1 MISLAFGRT
10 TAFPLPIR
18 CGRRHA
24 VRALAAAVAI
34 VAAFSGLQT
43 SAETVITGTTTLT
56 AANPLSGL
64 YELSDADGPVLIEG
78 ATDIDGVASF
88 SFNYLVDPSVPAT
101 LAADLSGTGGLE
113 LTSAGTLFITGANTY
128 SGGTAILAGTIALG
142 SASALGSGTISFSS
156 SADPL
161 SFGTL
166 KYTSGITTDYSSQI
180 STAGNQ
186 IIAIDTNS
194 ENVTF
199 ATGLAGTDSILAK
212 FGDGTLT
219 LSGANT
225 YSGDT
230 YTVGGTLEVTTGGSI
245 TTTTGNL
252 LMLGGTFSVAGGSV
266 SAQEAR
272 GLGGAVEVHSGSLGV
287 DSLTLGDDSFE
298 SPAASTMTVSGGTVT
313 AGTTVLGSTAGSGG
327 ALIVNG
333 GVFTSTGDLTVG
345 VAGTGLLQVDTA
357 GTIAVGGT
365 LSRGTGGGTGSIDVA
380 NGGTLRIGLGSTTG
394 TLVGDLTLGSGGTL
408 VFNRSNDSTYG
419 GILDGAGSVTKE
431 GAGTLTLT
439 GANTYGGPTTIS
451 AGTLQFGDGTTTGS
465 ITGDVVN
472 NATLA
477 FNRSDAISYGGAI
490 TGSGALVQAGDGTL
504 TLTGVSNYSGQT
516 TVAAGTLE
524 VTTGGSVD
532 STGNLIIGDGTTAA
546 LVVSGGSLTNAAA
559 TVGNDSLGNGSATIS
574 AGTWTNT
581 GNLVVGANAASS
593 ALSINGTGRV
603 IVGGALT
610 QGGNGTINLASG
622 GTLQI
627 GNGGASG
634 TLGTDLVNDGALVFA
649 RTGSSSYSGVISG
662 TGTLTQQ
669 GSGILSLSGA
679 NTYTGGTTIAGG
691 TLNVTTGGS
700 IDHAAADVSIAS
712 GGTLS
717 VSGGSVSNRIGTVG
731 DSGAGTATV
740 TGGSWTN
747 ADELRV
753 GWGDGVVSAD
763 GTLSISGG
771 TVTNTIAYLGAGT
784 GSVGQATVSAGTW
797 TSSDA
802 LQIGFGGASGAL
814 TVSGGTVNDTD
825 GIIGAS
831 LASSGTATLSS
842 GAWTNSGALTVG
854 ANGGTGTLDMSG
866 GALASATGS
875 VGSGAG
881 SIGTATVSGGTWTN
895 AGDLVIGNDGT
906 GTLSIN
912 GTGTVI
918 VGGSLYKGVAGGSG
932 SGGTINLSS
941 GGTLK
946 IGSGAGNLETDLT
959 NNGTL
964 VFENSVD
971 STYSGSIDGSGR
983 VRFAMPSAT
992 VLTLSGS
999 NAWSGGTAID
1009 SGKLLVTSSSALGT
1023 AGTIS
1028 FGGGTLQF
1036 SSGNT
1041 VDYSSRFDGSGSQA
1055 FKLDTNGRSVTLAS
1069 AIAGAGSTLEKLG
1082 AGTLILAG
1090 DNTFSGLST
1099 VSEGTLQIGS
1109 GAETGSL
1116 LGDIQN
1122 DATLAFNRSGSLT
1135 SGGVISGTGTLVN
1148 QGPGTVTLAG
1158 TNTFTG
1164 ETLLQAGTLS
1174 LGSSAALGTGGA
1186 ISFTGGAL
1194 QFTLSNTSDLS
1205 ARFSSADNQAY
1216 KLDTNGQNVTLAS
1229 NLTSSGGSLEKLGT
1243 GILTLSGV
1251 NTFAAGTTLT
1261 AGTLSLGS
1269 AGALGPADPTD
1280 PTAGLISFA
1289 GGTLQSTASNTLDY
1303 SGRFSTAA
1311 GQAYSIDTNSES
1323 VTFASDL
1330 TSSGASLAKLGAGTL
1345 SLTGSNDVSGG
1356 LSLQGGTLELG
1367 SSSAIGS
1374 SGPIEF
1380 LGGTLQFTAA
1390 NTADVSNRFSSATGQ
1405 SFSVDTNGQT
1415 VAFDTAIAGTG
1426 NTFTKLGSGTLT
1438 LSADNT
1444 STGTTT
1450 VSAGTLRIGAG
1461 GSTGSVAG
1469 DIVTDAALVFDRS
1482 GSLTT
1487 AGNISGSG
1495 SLEKL
1500 GGGTLTLTGNNSYSG
1515 GTQINVGT
1523 LAVGS
1528 ANALGSS
1535 GAISFGGGTLQ
1546 YTSGN
1551 NVDYSSRISSAAGQ
1565 AIRID
1570 TSGQSV
1576 TFASALAGAGST
1588 LEKLGAGTLT
1598 LSAASTYG
1606 GGTSISGGTLAV
1618 ASGGVISHG
1627 AADLTVGTSAGS
1639 GELLVSGGSVT
1650 SANALLGTAA
1660 GSTGTATITAGSWGN
1675 TGALKVGEAT
1685 GATGVLAIQGGSVT
1699 SDTAYLGF
1707 AAGSSGTA
1715 TVTAGTWTT
1724 SGDLRVGY
1732 DGTGALGISGSG
1744 VVAVGG
1750 SLFQGGSGSID
1761 LAAGGTLRIGLS
1773 GTSGEL
1779 FPNLTNN
1786 GTLIFD
1792 RSDDSSYFGILS
1804 GTGAVTKL
1812 GGGTLTLTG
1821 QNTATGLTTISA
1833 GTLRIGDGTVDGAIA
1848 GNALNNASLAFNTLG
1863 TETYAG
1869 NISGSGD
1876 LTKSGIGTLTLTGS
1890 SSYSGGTNFDGGT
1903 VVLGSADALGAS
1915 GTLSF
1920 GGGVMR
1926 YSGANTT
1933 DYSDRFSTAG
1943 SQAFAVDTAGR
1954 DVTFATGLS
1963 GAGSSLQKLGAGTL
1977 TLTGANTYD
1986 AGTTVTAGSLRIGDG
2001 GTTGSLVG
2009 DIANAG
2015 AVVFNRVDDSIFAG
2029 AISGTGTLA
2038 KLGDGT
2044 LTLSGAN
2051 TFTGLA
2057 TIQSG
2062 TLSIGDGGTTGS
2074 IDADIANDGVL
2085 AFNRSNLS
2093 GYAGTVSGTG
2103 SLQKL
2108 GAGTL
2113 TLSGSSS
2120 YSGGTTVNDGT
2131 LAIAAGGAINHPS
2144 ADLIVSGV
2152 DSTAAL
2158 TLAGGAVTSDRSY
2171 LGSDGTGSATVTAG
2185 TWTTSDALFAGFGGT
2200 APANGTL
2207 NISSGTVQTGGAFL
2221 GVLATGTGSA
2231 TVSGG
2236 TWANLG
2242 DLIVGYNGGTGSLN
2256 VSGGTA
2262 STASALIGTSA
2273 SSTGSVTVSGGT
2285 WTSSGDVTV
2294 GSVDGT
2300 GTLTISGSGTA
2311 LIGGTLSRGDLGTIN
2326 LASGGTLQIGLG
2338 SASGDLAGDL
2348 LNNGTLIFNR
2358 SDDSSAI
2365 GSISGTGSVTKLGAG
2380 TLSLEG
2386 TNNYS
2391 GGTTIG
2397 AGAISLGST
2406 GALGTTGP
2414 ISFTGGALQFTAT
2427 NITDYSSRFSTAAS
2441 QAYAL
2446 DTNGQDVTLA
2456 TGLSSSGG
2464 TLTKTGLGTL
2474 TLTGANTFTGL
2485 TTVATG
2491 TLQIGNGSTTGSIAG
2506 NIAVDSDLVFNRS
2519 GTTTYGGV
2527 ISGNGNVTKLGTG
2540 TLIVTGNNLAFGTTT
2555 VAAGTLEIGN
2565 GGTTGSIRGD
2575 IRNDGTV
2582 IFNRSDSLTYGGS
2595 IDGSGDVTKLGAGT
2609 LTLSGDNTF
2618 AGVARIN
2625 EGTVAVASAG
2635 ALGSGTSRPTIAFG
2649 GGTLQYTSDNQV
2661 DYSGQISAAA
2671 AQAIRVDTNSQA
2683 VTFATG
2689 LAGAGSTLEK
2699 LGAGTLTLSGSSTYS
2714 GGTTVSGGTLD
2725 VTTGGAIA
2733 HTGAALAVG
2742 TTTGSGAFV
2751 VSGGSISVGDA
2762 TLGRDAS
2769 SAGTLTI
2776 SSGSFN
2782 STGTLFVGG
2791 GAAATGTFDLLGGTV
2806 TTNDTAIGSGS
2817 SSGVATVS
2825 GGTWTNSGNLSLGN
2839 GGSLAITSGI
2849 VVVGGT
2855 LSEST
2860 ASSIDLQA
2868 GGVLRIG
2875 SGGAGGELQA
2885 NLNFDGALVFDR
2897 SGAASYGGTLAGDGT
2912 LTKEGSGTLTLT
2924 SAGSFGS
2931 TGQTTVAAGSLIVDG
2946 ILTSSSVVV
2955 TSGALLIGSGTIAQ
2969 TVTVGSGGLIS
2980 PGVGGVPSI
2989 LTVGSLGFGSEG
3001 MASFTIN
3008 ANGEFSGT
3016 AGVDYDSLRI
3026 TNSSGVTFDGRL
3038 RLDFANPVPVANGEA
3053 FQLFALD
3060 GGNPVGHFS
3069 SVIAAGTGAYAGV
3082 SFYRLGADEWVST
3095 FGTSDQFLRFDE
3107 LTGRLEV
3114 VPEPSAWALAIV
3126 GLTAAGWMA
3135 RRKKLARRR
3144 RAG

>member
-1 MISLAFGRT
+1 M
-10 TAFPLPIR
+10 PIR

-24 VRALAAAVAI
+24 ARALAAAVAI
-34 VAAFSGLQT
+34 VAAFSGLQA
-43 SAETVITGTTTLT
+43 SAQTVITGTTTLT

-64 YELSDADGPVLIEG
+64 YVLSDTDSPVLIEG

-101 LAADLSGTGGLE
+101 LAADLSGTGSLE
-113 LTSAGTLFITGANTY
+113 LTSAGTLLIIGANTY
-128 SGGTAILAGTIALG
+128 SGGTRILAGTIALG
-142 SASALGSGTISFSS
+142 STNALGSGTISFSS
-156 SADPL
+156 SADL
-161 SFGTL
+161 SSFGTL
-166 KYTSGITTDYSSQI
+166 QYTSGFTTDYSSQI

-194 ENVTF
+194 ENVSF
-199 ATGLAGTDSILAK
+199 ATGLAGTDTILVK
-212 FGDGTLT
+212 SGDGTLT

-225 YSGDT
+225 YTGDT

-266 SAQEAR
+266 SAHDAR

-287 DSLTLGDDSFE
+287 DSLTLGDDIFG

-327 ALIVNG
+327 TLIVNG
-333 GVFTSTGDLTVG
+333 GSFTSTGDLTVG
-345 VAGTGLLQVDTA
+345 LAGSGQLQVGTT

-365 LSRGTGGGTGSIDVA
+365 LSRGTGTIDIL

-394 TLVGDLTLGSGGTL
+394 TLDGDLTLGDGGTL
-408 VFNRSNDSTYG
+408 VFNRSNASTYG
-419 GILDGAGSVTKE
+419 GTIDGLGAVTKA

-451 AGTLQFGDGTTTGS
+451 TGTLQIGDGSTTGS
-465 ITGDVVN
+465 ITGNVVN

-490 TGSGALVQAGDGTL
+490 TGSGSLVQAGTDTL
-504 TLTGVSNYSGQT
+504 TLAGTSSYSGST

-524 VTTGGSVD
+524 VAGGGIVTGA
-532 STGNLIIGDGTTAA
+532 GNLMIGDGTTAA

-559 TVGNDSLGNGSATIS
+559 TVGNGTLGNASATIS

-581 GNLVVGANAASS
+581 GNLVVGANAATG
-593 ALSINGTGRV
+593 ALAINGTGRV
-603 IVGGALT
+603 IVGGALSK
-610 QGGNGTINLASG
+610 GSNGTITLSSG

-627 GNGGASG
+627 GTGGAGGS
-634 TLGTDLVNDGALVFA
+634 LGTDLVNDGALVFA
-649 RTGSSSYSGVISG
+649 RTGSSSYGGVISG
-662 TGTLTQQ
+662 AGTLTQQ
-669 GSGILSLSGA
+669 GSGTLSLSGA
-679 NTYTGGTTIAGG
+679 NAYTGGTTIANG
-691 TLNVTTGGS
+691 TLAVTSGGS

-717 VSGGSVSNRIGTVG
+717 VSGGRVSSRIGAVG
-731 DSGAGTATV
+731 DQGTGTATV
-740 TGGSWTN
+740 TSGTWTN
-747 ADELRV
+747 ASELRV
-753 GWGDGVVSAD
+753 GSGDAGHPAN

-771 TVTNTIAYLGAGT
+771 RVTNTIAYLGFGA

-814 TVSGGTVNDTD
+814 TVSGGTVTNTD

-831 LASSGTATLSS
+831 AFSSGTATLTS
-842 GAWTNSGALTVG
+842 GTWTNSGALTVG
-854 ANGGTGTLDMSG
+854 ANGGTGTLSMSG
-866 GALASATGS
+866 GALSSATGS
-875 VGSGAG
+875 VGSGAA
-881 SIGTATVSGGTWTN
+881 SIGTATISGGTWTN
-895 AGDLVIGNDGT
+895 SGDLVIGNEGT
-906 GTLSIN
+906 GTLSIS

-918 VGGSLYKGVAGGSG
+918 VGGSLYKGVAGANG

-946 IGSGAGNLETDLT
+946 IGSSGGNLQTDLT
-959 NNGTL
+959 SNGTL

-971 STYSGSIDGSGR
+971 STYAGSIDGSGR
-983 VRFAMPSAT
+983 VRFAMPSAK
-992 VLTLSGS
+992 VLNLSGS

-1009 SGKLLVTSSSALGT
+1009 GGTLLVSNSSALGT

-1036 SSGNT
+1036 SSDNT
-1041 VDYSSRFDGSGSQA
+1041 VDYSSRFGGSGGQTI
-1055 FKLDTNGRSVTLAS
+1055 KLDTNGLDVTLAS
-1069 AIAGAGSTLEKLG
+1069 GIAGAGSTLEKLG
-1082 AGTLILAG
+1082 AGALILTG
-1090 DNTFSGLST
+1090 NNTFTGLST
-1099 VSEGTLQIGS
+1099 VSAGTLQIGS
-1109 GAETGSL
+1109 GAGTGSL
-1116 LGDIQN
+1116 LGNIQN
-1122 DATLAFNRSGSLT
+1122 DATLAFDRSGTLT
-1135 SGGVISGTGTLVN
+1135 YGGVISGAGSLVN
-1148 QGPGTVTLAG
+1148 QGSGTVSLTGA
-1158 TNTFTG
+1158 NTFTG
-1164 ETLLQAGTLS
+1164 NTLLQAGTLS

-1194 QFTLSNTSDLS
+1194 QYTSANTSDLS
-1205 ARFSSADNQAY
+1205 ARFSTADSQAY

-1229 NLTSSGGSLEKLGT
+1229 NLASSGGSLEKLGT
-1243 GILTLSGV
+1243 GILTLSGS
-1251 NTFAAGTTLT
+1251 NAFANGTTLT

-1269 AGALGPADPTD
+1269 AGALGSAD
-1280 PTAGLISFA
+1280 PTAGTISFA
-1289 GGTLQSTASNTLDY
+1289 GGTLQYTANNAVDY
-1303 SGRFSTAA
+1303 SGRFSTSA
-1311 GQAYSIDTNSES
+1311 GQAYAIDTNGRS
-1323 VTFASDL
+1323 VTFASNL
-1330 TSSGASLAKLGAGTL
+1330 TSSDASLAKLGAGTL
-1345 SLTGSNDVSGG
+1345 ALTGSNDVSGG

-1367 SSSAIGS
+1367 SAGAIGS

-1380 LGGTLQFTAA
+1380 RGGTLQFTSA
-1390 NTADVSNRFSSATGQ
+1390 NTNDVSTRFSPATGQ
-1405 SFSVDTNGQT
+1405 AFRVDTNGQR
-1415 VAFDTAIAGTG
+1415 VAFDTAISGTG

-1444 STGTTT
+1444 SSGVTT

-1469 DIVTDAALVFDRS
+1469 NIVTNAALVFDRS
-1482 GSLTT
+1482 GTLTT
-1487 AGNISGSG
+1487 AGTISGTG

-1500 GGGTLTLTGNNSYSG
+1500 GDGTLTLSGNNSYTG
-1515 GTQINVGT
+1515 GTQINAGT

-1535 GAISFGGGTLQ
+1535 GTISFGGGTLQ
-1546 YTSGN
+1546 YSSGN
-1551 NVDYSSRISSAAGQ
+1551 NADYSSRISSAAGQ
-1565 AIRID
+1565 SIRIN
-1570 TSGQSV
+1570 TSGQAV

-1598 LSAASTYG
+1598 LSAASTYN
-1606 GGTSISGGTLAV
+1606 GGTSIGGGTLAV

-1627 AADLTVGTSAGS
+1627 AADVTVGTSAGS
-1639 GELLVSGGSVT
+1639 GALRVSGGSVT
-1650 SANALLGTAA
+1650 NANAFLGAAA
-1660 GSTGTATITAGSWGN
+1660 GSTGTATITAGNWNN
-1675 TGALKVGEAT
+1675 TGSLKVGEAT
-1685 GATGVLAIQGGSVT
+1685 GATAVLTIQGGSVT
-1699 SDTAYLGF
+1699 STSAYLGF

-1715 TVTAGTWTT
+1715 TVTGGTWTN

-1750 SLFQGGSGSID
+1750 SLFQGSSGSID
-1761 LAAGGTLRIGLS
+1761 LASGGTLRIGLG

-1779 FPNLTNN
+1779 LTDLANN
-1786 GTLIFD
+1786 GTLVFD
-1792 RSDDSSYFGILS
+1792 RSDDSSYFGIIS

-1821 QNTATGLTTISA
+1821 QNTLTGLTTITA
-1833 GTLRIGDGTVDGAIA
+1833 GTLRIGDGIADGAIA
-1848 GNALNNASLAFNTLG
+1848 GNVLNNASLAFNTLG
-1863 TETYAG
+1863 TTTYAG

-1876 LTKSGIGTLTLTGS
+1876 LTKLGVGTLTLTGS
-1890 SSYSGGTNFDGGT
+1890 SSYSGGTTFSDGT
-1903 VVLGSADALGAS
+1903 VVLGGSDALGS
-1915 GTLSF
+1915 TGTLSF
-1920 GGGVMR
+1920 DGGVMR
-1926 YSGANTT
+1926 YSGANAT
-1933 DYSDRFSTAG
+1933 DYSGRFNTAG
-1943 SQAFAVDTAGR
+1943 NQAFAVDTAGQ

-1963 GAGSSLQKLGAGTL
+1963 GAGSSLEKLGAGTL

-1986 AGTTVTAGSLRIGDG
+1986 AGTTVTAGTLRIGNG

-2015 AVVFNRVDDSIFAG
+2015 AVVFNRADDSIFAG

-2044 LTLSGAN
+2044 LTLSGTN

-2062 TLSIGDGGTTGS
+2062 TLSIGNGGTTGA
-2074 IDADIANDGVL
+2074 IDANVVNNGVL
-2085 AFNRSNLS
+2085 AFNRSNAS
-2093 GYAGTVSGTG
+2093 GYAGAVSGTG
-2103 SLQKL
+2103 SLLKL

-2120 YSGGTTVNDGT
+2120 YSGGTTVNGGT
-2131 LAIAAGGAINHPS
+2131 LAIAAGGVINHAA
-2144 ADLIVSGV
+2144 ADLIVSAAG
-2152 DSTAAL
+2152 STAAL
-2158 TLAGGAVTSDRSY
+2158 TVAGGAITNARSY
-2171 LGSDGTGSATVTAG
+2171 LGSNGTGSATVTAG
-2185 TWTTSDALFAGFGGT
+2185 TWTTSGALFAGFGLT

-2207 NISSGTVQTGGAFL
+2207 TVSGGSVQTGDAYL

-2311 LIGGTLSRGDLGTIN
+2311 LVGGTLSRGALGTIN

-2365 GSISGTGSVTKLGAG
+2365 GSISGAGSVTKLGAG

-2386 TNNYS
+2386 TNSYA

-2397 AGAISLGST
+2397 AGAISLGSA
-2406 GALGTTGP
+2406 GALGTTGT
-2414 ISFTGGALQFTAT
+2414 ISFTGGALQFTAANT
-2427 NITDYSSRFSTAAS
+2427 SDYSPRFSTAAR

-2446 DTNGQDVTLA
+2446 DTNGQNVTLA

-2491 TLQIGNGSTTGSIAG
+2491 TLQIGNGGTTGSIAG

-2540 TLIVTGNNLAFGTTT
+2540 TLILTGDKLAFGTTT
-2555 VAAGTLEIGN
+2555 VASGTLSIGN

-2575 IRNDGTV
+2575 INTEGTV
-2582 IFNRSDSLTYGGS
+2582 IFNRSDALTYSGN
-2595 IDGSGDVTKLGAGT
+2595 IDGTGDVTKLGAGT

-2625 EGTVAVASAG
+2625 EGTLAVASAG
-2635 ALGSGTSRPTIAFG
+2635 ALGSGASLPTISFG
-2649 GGTLQYTSDNQV
+2649 GGTLQYTSTNQV
-2661 DYSGQISAAA
+2661 DYSSQISSAAS
-2671 AQAIRVDTNSQA
+2671 QPIRIDTNSQA
-2683 VTFATG
+2683 VGFATG

-2699 LGAGTLTLSGSSTYS
+2699 IGAGTLTLSGSSTYS
-2714 GGTTVSGGTLD
+2714 GGTTVGGGTLD

-2733 HTGAALAVG
+2733 HTSASLVVG
-2742 TTTGSGAFV
+2742 TTTGTGAVV
-2751 VSGGSISVGDA
+2751 VSGGSVTVGDA

-2769 SAGTLTI
+2769 SAGTLTM
-2776 SSGSFN
+2776 SSGLFT
-2782 STGTLFVGG
+2782 STGTLLVGG
-2791 GAAATGTFDLLGGTV
+2791 GAGATGTLDILGGTV
-2806 TTNDTAIGSGS
+2806 TTNNTAIGSGS

-2825 GGTWTNSGNLSLGN
+2825 GGAWTNTGNLLI
-2839 GGSLAITSGI
+2839 GSGTLAITGGI

-2860 ASSIDLQA
+2860 ANSIDLQA

-2875 SGGAGGELQA
+2875 SGGPGGVLQT
-2885 NLNFDGALVFDR
+2885 NLDFDGALVFDR

-2912 LTKEGSGTLTLT
+2912 LTKAGSGTLTLT
-2924 SAGSFGS
+2924 TAGSYGY

-2946 ILTSSSVVV
+2946 ILTRSAVVV
-2955 TSGALLIGSGTIAQ
+2955 ESGALLIGSGTIAQ
-2969 TVTVGSGGLIS
+2969 SVMVASGGLIS

-3001 MASFTIN
+3001 IASFTIN

-3016 AGVDYDSLRI
+3016 AGVNYDSLRI
-3026 TNSSGVTFDGRL
+3026 TNSSGVTFDGKL
-3038 RLDFANPVPVANGEA
+3038 RLDFANPVPVANGQV

-3069 SVIAAGTGAYAGV
+3069 SVIAAGTGVYAGV
-3082 SFYRLGADEWVST
+3082 HFYSLGNDEWVST

-3107 LTGRLEV
+3107 LTGKLEV
-3114 VPEPSAWALAIV
+3114 VPEPSTWALALA

>member
-1 MISLAFGRT
+1 MISLRFSASTAPSCDRRSWRTAARAF
-10 TAFPLPIR
+10 
-18 CGRRHA
+18 
-24 VRALAAAVAI
+24 AAAAAI
-34 VAAFSGLQT
+34 VAAFSGLQA
-43 SAETVITGTTTLT
+43 SAQTVITGTTTLT
-56 AANPLSGL
+56 PDNPLSGL
-64 YELSDADGPVLIEG
+64 YELSDADSPVLIEG
-78 ATDIDGVASF
+78 ETDIDGVASF
-88 SFNYLVDPSVPAT
+88 SFNYLVDPTVPAT
-101 LAADLSGTGGLE
+101 LAADLSGTGGLK
-113 LTSAGTLFITGANTY
+113 LTNAGTLLITGANTY
-128 SGGTAILAGTIALG
+128 SGGTTIEDGTISLG
-142 SASALGSGTISFSS
+142 SETALGSGTISFANISS
-156 SADPL
+156 SVAGIL
-161 SFGTL
+161 Q
-166 KYTSGITTDYSSQI
+166 YTSGINTDYSSQI
-180 STAGNQ
+180 STLGAQ
-186 IIAIDTNS
+186 RVIIDTNS
-194 ENVTF
+194 EAVTF
-199 ATGLAGTDSILAK
+199 ATGLAGAGTVLTKLGA
-212 FGDGTLT
+212 GTLT
-219 LSGANT
+219 LGGANT
-225 YSGDT
+225 YTGDT
-230 YTVGGTLEVTTGGSI
+230 YAFGGTLEVATGGSI
-245 TTTTGNL
+245 TSTTGNL
-252 LMLGGTFSVAGGSV
+252 LVGAGTFSVS
-266 SAQEAR
+266 
-272 GLGGAVEVHSGSLGV
+272 GGAVSVANVTANGGNVAVSSGTLNASAV
-287 DSLTLGDDSFE
+287 LTLGDDTFGA
-298 SPAASTMTVSGGTVT
+298 PNTSTMTVDGGSVT
-313 AGTTVLGSTAGSGG
+313 AGSTVLGSTASSSGTLIVSGG
-327 ALIVNG
+327 S
-333 GVFTSTGDLTVG
+333 FTSTGDLTVG
-345 VAGTGLLQVDTA
+345 VNGSGLLQADTA

-365 LSRGTGGGTGSIDVA
+365 LTTAAGSTIDIRS
-380 NGGTLRIGLGSTTG
+380 GGTLRIGLGGTSG
-394 TLVGDLTLGSGGTL
+394 TLIGDLTLGGGTL
-408 VFNRSNDSTYG
+408 VFNRSNASTYG
-419 GILDGAGSVTKE
+419 GTIDGLGAVTKA
-431 GAGTLTLT
+431 GAGTLTFT

-451 AGTLQFGDGTTTGS
+451 TGTLQIGDGSTTGS
-465 ITGDVVN
+465 ISGDVVN

-490 TGSGALVQAGDGTL
+490 TGSGSLVQAGTDTL
-504 TLTGVSNYSGQT
+504 TLTGASNYSGST

-524 VTTGGSVD
+524 VASGGSVD
-532 STGNLIIGDGTTAA
+532 SIGNLMIGDGTTAA
-546 LVVSGGSLTNAAA
+546 LVVSGGSLTSAAA
-559 TVGNDSLGNGSATIS
+559 TVGNGTLGNASATIS
-574 AGTWTNT
+574 AGTWTST
-581 GNLVVGANAASS
+581 GNLVVGANAATG
-593 ALSINGTGRV
+593 ALAINGTGRV
-603 IVGGALT
+603 VVGGALSK
-610 QGGNGTINLASG
+610 GSNGTITLSSG

-627 GNGGASG
+627 GTGSAGGS
-634 TLGTDLVNDGALVFA
+634 LGTDLVNDGALVFA
-649 RTGSSSYSGVISG
+649 RTGSSSYGGVISG
-662 TGTLTQQ
+662 AGTLTQQ

-679 NTYTGGTTIAGG
+679 NTYTGGTTIANG
-691 TLNVTTGGS
+691 TLAVTSGGS
-700 IDHAAADVSIAS
+700 IDHAGADISIAS

-717 VSGGSVSNRIGTVG
+717 VSGGSVSSRIGAVG
-731 DSGAGTATV
+731 DQGTGTATV
-740 TGGSWTN
+740 TSGTWTN
-747 ADELRV
+747 ASELRV
-753 GWGDGVVSAD
+753 GSGDAGHPAN

-771 TVTNTIAYLGAGT
+771 RVTNTIAYLGFGA

-797 TSSDA
+797 TSSDT
-802 LQIGFGGASGAL
+802 LRIGFGGANGAL
-814 TVSGGTVNDTD
+814 TVSGGTVNNTD

-831 LASSGTATLSS
+831 AFSSGTAALTS
-842 GAWTNSGALTVG
+842 GTWTNSGALTVG
-854 ANGGTGTLDMSG
+854 ANGGTGTLSMSG

-875 VGSGAG
+875 VGSGAA
-881 SIGTATVSGGTWTN
+881 SSGTATISGGTWTN
-895 AGDLVIGNDGT
+895 SGDLVIGNEGT
-906 GTLSIN
+906 GTLSIS
-912 GTGTVI
+912 GSGTVI
-918 VGGSLYKGVAGGSG
+918 VGGSLYKGVAGANG

-946 IGSGAGNLETDLT
+946 IGSSGGNLQTDLT

-964 VFENSVD
+964 IFENSVD
-971 STYSGSIDGSGR
+971 STYAGSIDGSGR
-983 VRFAMPSAT
+983 VRFAMPSAK
-992 VLTLSGS
+992 VLNLSGS

-1009 SGKLLVTSSSALGT
+1009 GGTLLVSNSSALGT

-1036 SSGNT
+1036 SSDNT
-1041 VDYSSRFDGSGSQA
+1041 VDYSSRFGGSGGQTI
-1055 FKLDTNGRSVTLAS
+1055 KLDTNGLDVTLAS
-1069 AIAGAGSTLEKLG
+1069 GIAGAGSTLEKLG
-1082 AGTLILAG
+1082 VGTLILTG
-1090 DNTFSGLST
+1090 NNTFTGLST
-1099 VSEGTLQIGS
+1099 VSAGTLQIGN
-1109 GAETGSL
+1109 GAGTGSVA
-1116 LGDIQN
+1116 GNIQN
-1122 DATLAFNRSGSLT
+1122 DATLAFDRSGTLT
-1135 SGGVISGTGTLVN
+1135 YGGVISGAGSLVN
-1148 QGPGTVTLAG
+1148 QGSGTVSLTGA
-1158 TNTFTG
+1158 NTFTG
-1164 ETLLQAGTLS
+1164 DTLLQAGTLS

-1205 ARFSSADNQAY
+1205 ARFSTADNQAY
-1216 KLDTNGQNVTLAS
+1216 KLDTNGQTVALAS
-1229 NLTSSGGSLEKLGT
+1229 NLASSGGSLQKLGT
-1243 GILTLSGV
+1243 GILTLSGD
-1251 NTFAAGTTLT
+1251 NTFAGGTTLT
-1261 AGTLSLGS
+1261 AGTLALGS
-1269 AGALGPADPTD
+1269 AGALGPTDLTD
-1280 PTAGLISFA
+1280 PAAGPISFA
-1289 GGTLQSTASNTLDY
+1289 GGTLQYTANNAIDY
-1303 SGRFSTAA
+1303 SARFSTAD
-1311 GQAYSIDTNSES
+1311 GQTYSIDTNSQS
-1323 VTFASDL
+1323 VAFASNL

-1345 SLTGSNDVSGG
+1345 ALTGSNDVSAG

-1367 SSSAIGS
+1367 SAGAIGS

-1380 LGGTLQFTAA
+1380 RGGRLQFTSA
-1390 NTADVSNRFSSATGQ
+1390 NTNDVSNRFSAATGQ
-1405 SFSVDTNGQT
+1405 SFSVDTNGQR
-1415 VAFDTAIAGTG
+1415 VAFDTAIAGAG

-1444 STGTTT
+1444 SSGVTT

-1461 GSTGSVAG
+1461 GPTGSVAG
-1469 DIVTDAALVFDRS
+1469 DIVTNAALVFDRS
-1482 GSLTT
+1482 GTLTT
-1487 AGNISGSG
+1487 AGTISGTG
-1495 SLEKL
+1495 TLEKL
-1500 GGGTLTLTGNNSYSG
+1500 GSGTLTLTGNNSYSG
-1515 GTQINVGT
+1515 GTQINAGT
-1523 LAVGS
+1523 LTVGS
-1528 ANALGSS
+1528 TNALGSS
-1535 GAISFGGGTLQ
+1535 GAIAFGGGTLQ
-1546 YTSGN
+1546 YSSGN

-1570 TSGQSV
+1570 TNGRSV
-1576 TFASALAGAGST
+1576 AFASALAGAGST

-1598 LSAASTYG
+1598 LSAASTYN
-1606 GGTSISGGTLAV
+1606 GGTSIGGGTLEV
-1618 ASGGVISHG
+1618 TGGGVISHG
-1627 AADLTVGTSAGS
+1627 SADLTVGTSAGS
-1639 GELLVSGGSVT
+1639 GESLVSGGSVT
-1650 SANALLGTAA
+1650 SLNALLGTAA
-1660 GSTGTATITAGSWGN
+1660 GSTGTATITSGSWDN
-1675 TGALKVGEAT
+1675 TGALKVGEAA
-1685 GATGVLAIQGGSVT
+1685 GATGVLTIQGGSVT

-1724 SGDLRVGY
+1724 SGDLRVGN
-1732 DGTGALGISGSG
+1732 DGTGELRISGSG

-1750 SLFQGGSGSID
+1750 SLFQGSSGSID
-1761 LAAGGTLRIGLS
+1761 LASGGTLRIGLG

-1779 FPNLTNN
+1779 LTDLANN
-1786 GTLIFD
+1786 GTLVFD

-1804 GTGAVTKL
+1804 GSGAVTKL
-1812 GGGTLTLTG
+1812 GGGTLTFTG

-1833 GTLRIGDGTVDGAIA
+1833 GTLQIGDGTVDGAIA

-1863 TETYAG
+1863 TTTYAG

-1876 LTKSGIGTLTLTGS
+1876 LTKLGVGTLTLTGS
-1890 SSYSGGTNFDGGT
+1890 SSYSGGTHFDGGT

-1915 GTLSF
+1915 GMLSF

-1926 YSGANTT
+1926 FSSVNAT
-1933 DYSDRFSTAG
+1933 DYSGRFSTAG
-1943 SQAFAVDTAGR
+1943 NQAFAVDTAGQ

-2062 TLSIGDGGTTGS
+2062 TLSIGNGGTTGS
-2074 IDADIANDGVL
+2074 VAAGIANDGVL
-2085 AFNRSNLS
+2085 AFNRSDAS
-2093 GYAGTVSGTG
+2093 SYAGAVSGTG

-2185 TWTTSDALFAGFGGT
+2185 TWTTSGALFAGFGGT

-2555 VAAGTLEIGN
+2555 VASGTLSIGN

-2575 IRNDGTV
+2575 INTEGTV
-2582 IFNRSDSLTYGGS
+2582 VFNRSDSLTYAAS

-2635 ALGSGTSRPTIAFG
+2635 ALGSGSNLPTIAFG
-2649 GGTLQYTSDNQV
+2649 GGTLQYTSGNQV
-2661 DYSGQISAAA
+2661 DYSGQISSAAG
-2671 AQAIRVDTNSQA
+2671 QAIRIDTNSQA
-2683 VTFATG
+2683 VGFATG

-2699 LGAGTLTLSGSSTYS
+2699 IGAGTLTLSGSSSYT

-2733 HTGAALAVG
+2733 HTSATLAVG
-2742 TTTGSGAFV
+2742 TTTGPGAFV
-2751 VSGGSISVGDA
+2751 VSGGSVTVGDA

-2776 SSGSFN
+2776 SSGLFN
-2782 STGTLFVGG
+2782 STGTLLVGG
-2791 GAAATGTFDLLGGTV
+2791 GVGATGTLDILDGTV
-2806 TTNDTAIGSGS
+2806 TTNSTAIGAGS

-2825 GGTWTNSGNLSLGN
+2825 GGTWTNTGNLSLGN
-2839 GGSLAITSGI
+2839 GGSLEITGGI

-2860 ASSIDLQA
+2860 ANSIDLQA

-2885 NLNFDGALVFDR
+2885 NLDFDGELVFDR
-2897 SGAASYGGTLAGDGT
+2897 SGASSYGGTLAGDGT
-2912 LTKEGSGTLTLT
+2912 LTKAGSGTLTLT

-2946 ILTSSSVVV
+2946 ILTRSAVVV
-2955 TSGALLIGSGTIAQ
+2955 ESGALLIGSGTIAQ
-2969 TVTVGSGGLIS
+2969 TVTVASGGLIS

-3026 TNSSGVTFDGRL
+3026 TNSSGVTFDGKL
-3038 RLDFANPVPVANGEA
+3038 RLDFANLVPVANGQA

-3082 SFYRLGADEWVST
+3082 SFYRLGANEWVST
-3095 FGTSDQFLRFDE
+3095 YGTSDQFLRFNE
-3107 LTGRLEV
+3107 LDGKLEV
-3114 VPEPSAWALAIV
+3114 VPEPSTWALALA
-3126 GLTAAGWMA
+3126 GLTAAGWMG
-3135 RRKKLARRR
+3135 RRKTLARRR

>member
-1 MISLAFGRT
+1 MISVRLYCA
-10 TAFPLPIR
+10 TAPSCDHRSWRP
-18 CGRRHA
+18 A
-24 VRALAAAVAI
+24 ARALALIALFVASFG
-34 VAAFSGLQT
+34 AQA
-43 SAETVITGTTTLT
+43 SAQTVITGTTTLPD
-56 AANPLSGL
+56 PLSGL
-64 YELSDADGPVLIEG
+64 YELSDAAGPVLMEG
-78 ATDIDGVASF
+78 ASQINGVASF
-88 SFNYLVDPSVPAT
+88 SFNYVDPTVPAT
-101 LAADLSGTGGLE
+101 LAANLSGTGGLE
-113 LTSAGTLFITGANTY
+113 LTSAGTLLITGANSY
-128 SGGTAILAGTIALG
+128 SGGTTITDGTISLG
-142 SASALGSGTISFSS
+142 SASALGSATISFANVFSS
-156 SADPL
+156 VL
-161 SFGTL
+161 GILQYNT
-166 KYTSGITTDYSSQI
+166 GITTDYSGQI
-180 STAGNQ
+180 STLGAQ
-186 IIAIDTNS
+186 LVVIDTNS
-194 ENVTF
+194 EMVTF
-199 ATGLAGTDSILAK
+199 ATALAGADTVLIKL
-212 FGDGTLT
+212 GDGTLT
-219 LSGANT
+219 LGGANT
-225 YSGDT
+225 YTGDT
-230 YTVGGTLEVTTGGSI
+230 YAFGGTLEVTTGGSI

-252 LMLGGTFSVAGGSV
+252 LVGADTFSVS
-266 SAQEAR
+266 
-272 GLGGAVEVHSGSLGV
+272 GGAVSIANVTANGGHVAVSFGSLNADGI
-287 DSLTLGDDSFE
+287 LTLGDDTFGV
-298 SPAASTMTVSGGTVT
+298 PNTSTMTVGGGCVTV
-313 AGTTVLGSTAGSGG
+313 GSTVLGSTLGSGG
-327 ALIVNG
+327 TLIVSG
-333 GVFTSTGDLTVG
+333 GSFTSTGDLAVG
-345 VAGTGLLQVDTA
+345 VDGSGWLQVDTA

-365 LSRGTGGGTGSIDVA
+365 LTTAAGSSIHILS
-380 NGGTLRIGLGSTTG
+380 GGTLRIGLGGISG
-394 TLVGDLTLGSGGTL
+394 TLVGDLSLGGGTL
-408 VFNRSNDSTYG
+408 IFDRSDDSTYG
-419 GILDGAGSVTKE
+419 GILDGSGSMTKA

-439 GANTYGGPTTIS
+439 GENTFSGATTIS
-451 AGTLQFGDGTTTGS
+451 TGTLQIGDGTITGS
-465 ITGDVVN
+465 ISGDVVN

-477 FNRSDAISYGGAI
+477 FNRSDALSYGGAI
-490 TGSGALVQAGDGTL
+490 TGSGALVQAGAGTL
-504 TLTGVSNYSGQT
+504 TLTGVSSYSGST

-524 VTTGGSVD
+524 VTSGGSV
-532 STGNLIIGDGTTAA
+532 TGGGSLMIGDGTTAA
-546 LVVSGGSLTNAAA
+546 LVVSGGSLTSAAA
-559 TVGNDSLGNGSATIS
+559 TIGNGGSGVGSATIS
-574 AGTWTNT
+574 AGTWTSN
-581 GNLVVGANAASS
+581 GDLVVGANVASGTL
-593 ALSINGTGRV
+593 AINGTGRV
-603 IVGGALT
+603 IVAGALT
-610 QGGNGTINLASG
+610 KGTYGTITLSSG

-627 GNGGASG
+627 GTGGAGGS
-634 TLGTDLVNDGALVFA
+634 LGTDLVNDGALVFA
-649 RTGSSSYSGVISG
+649 RSGISTYSRIVSG

-679 NTYTGGTTIAGG
+679 NTYSGGTTVTNG
-691 TLNVTTGGS
+691 TLAVTSGGS
-700 IDHAAADVSIAS
+700 IDHAAADISIAS
-712 GGTLS
+712 GGALA

-731 DSGAGTATV
+731 DQGAGTAAV
-740 TGGSWTN
+740 TDGSWTN

-753 GWGDGVVSAD
+753 GWGDGIVSAN
-763 GTLSISGG
+763 GTLDISGG
-771 TVTNTIAYLGAGT
+771 TVTNTNAYLGGSA

-854 ANGGTGTLDMSG
+854 ANGGTGTLNMSG
-866 GALASATGS
+866 GALASAIGS
-875 VGSGAG
+875 VGSAAG
-881 SIGTATVSGGTWTN
+881 SIGTATISGGTWTN

-906 GTLSIN
+906 GTLAIN

-918 VGGSLYKGVAGGSG
+918 VGGSLYNGVAGGSG

-946 IGSGAGNLETDLT
+946 IGSSGGNLQTDLT
-959 NNGTL
+959 DNGTL

-971 STYSGSIDGSGR
+971 STYSRSIDGTGR

-1009 SGKLLVTSSSALGT
+1009 GGTLLVSNSSALGT

-1036 SSGNT
+1036 SAGNT
-1041 VDYSSRFDGSGSQA
+1041 VDYSPRFDGSGSQA
-1055 FKLDTNGRSVTLAS
+1055 FSIDTNSRDVTLAS

-1082 AGTLILAG
+1082 PGTLTLTG
-1090 DNTFSGLST
+1090 NNTFTGLST
-1099 VSEGTLQIGS
+1099 VSAGTLQIGG
-1109 GAETGSL
+1109 GAGTGSL
-1116 LGDIQN
+1116 IGNVRN
-1122 DATLAFNRSGSLT
+1122 DATLAFDRSGSLT
-1135 SGGVISGTGTLVN
+1135 YGGGISGTGSLVN

-1158 TNTFTG
+1158 TNIFTG
-1164 ETLLQAGTLS
+1164 NTTLQAGTLS
-1174 LGSSAALGTGGA
+1174 LGSAAALGTGGA

-1194 QFTLSNTSDLS
+1194 QFTSANTSDLS

-1229 NLTSSGGSLEKLGT
+1229 NLTSSGGSLEKLST
-1243 GILTLSGV
+1243 GILTLSGA
-1251 NTFAAGTTLT
+1251 NEFSGGTTLT

-1269 AGALGPADPTD
+1269 AGAIGPADPTD

-1289 GGTLQSTASNTLDY
+1289 GGTLQYTASNTLDY
-1303 SGRFSTAA
+1303 SARLSTSA
-1311 GQAYSIDTNSES
+1311 GQTYAVDTNGQS
-1323 VTFASDL
+1323 VVFASNL

-1345 SLTGSNDVSGG
+1345 SLTGANDVSGG
-1356 LSLQGGTLELG
+1356 LALQGGTLELG
-1367 SSSAIGS
+1367 SAGAIGS
-1374 SGPIEF
+1374 GGAIEF
-1380 LGGTLQFTAA
+1380 LGGTLQFTAT
-1390 NTADVSNRFSSATGQ
+1390 NTADVSNRFSAATGQ

-1438 LSADNT
+1438 LSANNT
-1444 STGTTT
+1444 STGVTT
-1450 VSAGTLRIGAG
+1450 VSAGALRIGAG
-1461 GSTGSVAG
+1461 GATGSVAG

-1487 AGNISGSG
+1487 AGTISGTG
-1495 SLEKL
+1495 TLEKL
-1500 GGGTLTLTGNNSYSG
+1500 GDGTVTLSGNNSYTG
-1515 GTQINVGT
+1515 GTQINAGT
-1523 LAVGS
+1523 LALGS

-1535 GAISFGGGTLQ
+1535 GAITFGGGTLQ
-1546 YTSGN
+1546 YTAGN
-1551 NVDYSSRISSAAGQ
+1551 HADYSSRISSAGGQ
-1565 AIRID
+1565 PIRID
-1570 TSGQSV
+1570 TGAQTVS
-1576 TFASALAGAGST
+1576 FASALAGAGSA

-1598 LSAASTYG
+1598 LSAASTYD
-1606 GGTSISGGTLAV
+1606 GGTRISGGTLEV
-1618 ASGGVISHG
+1618 TSGGAISHG
-1627 AADLTVGTSAGS
+1627 GADLTVGTSAGN
-1639 GELLVSGGSVT
+1639 GILRVSGGSVT
-1650 SANALLGTAA
+1650 SLNALLGGAA
-1660 GSTGTATITAGSWGN
+1660 GSTGSATITAGTWNN
-1675 TGALKVGEAT
+1675 TGSLKVGEAT
-1685 GATGVLAIQGGSVT
+1685 GATGVLTIQGGSVT

-1732 DGTGALGISGSG
+1732 NGTGALGISGSG

-1750 SLFQGGSGSID
+1750 ILFQGASGSID
-1761 LAAGGTLRIGLS
+1761 LAAGGTLRIGLG

-1812 GGGTLTLTG
+1812 GGGTLTITG
-1821 QNTATGLTTISA
+1821 QNTLTGLTTITA
-1833 GTLRIGDGTVDGAIA
+1833 GTLQIGDGAVDGAIA
-1848 GNALNNASLAFNTLG
+1848 GNVLNNASLAFDTLG
-1863 TETYAG
+1863 TKTYAG

-1876 LTKSGIGTLTLTGS
+1876 LTKLGAGTLTLTGS

-1903 VVLGSADALGAS
+1903 VVLGSADALGS
-1915 GTLSF
+1915 TGTLSF
-1920 GGGVMR
+1920 GSGVMR

-1933 DYSDRFSTAG
+1933 DYSDRFNTTG

-1954 DVTFATGLS
+1954 DLTFATGLS
-1963 GAGSSLQKLGAGTL
+1963 GAGSSFEKLGAGSL
-1977 TLTGANTYD
+1977 MLTGANTYD
-1986 AGTTVTAGSLRIGDG
+1986 AGTTVTTGTLSIGNG
-2001 GTTGSLVG
+2001 GTSGSLVG

-2062 TLSIGDGGTTGS
+2062 TLSIGNGSTTGS
-2074 IDADIANDGVL
+2074 VAAGIVNHGVL
-2085 AFNRSNLS
+2085 AFNRSDPS
-2093 GYAGTVSGTG
+2093 GYAGSVSGTG
-2103 SLQKL
+2103 SLLKL
-2108 GAGTL
+2108 GTGTL

-2120 YSGGTTVNDGT
+2120 YSGGTTVSDGT
-2131 LAIAAGGAINHPS
+2131 LAVAAGGAINHTS

-2152 DSTAAL
+2152 GSTAAL
-2158 TLAGGAVTSDRSY
+2158 TVAGGALTANRSY
-2171 LGSDGTGSATVTAG
+2171 LGSDGTGSATVSAG
-2185 TWTTSDALFAGFGGT
+2185 TWTTSAILFAGFGLT

-2207 NISSGTVQTGGAFL
+2207 NISGGTVQTGDAYL
-2221 GVLATGTGSA
+2221 GVFASGTGSA

-2262 STASALIGTSA
+2262 STVNSLIGTSA
-2273 SSTGSVTVSGGT
+2273 LSTGSVTVTGGT
-2285 WTSSGDVTV
+2285 WTAGGNVTV

-2311 LIGGTLSRGDLGTIN
+2311 LVGGTLSRGDFGSIN

-2338 SASGDLAGDL
+2338 GASGLLAGDL
-2348 LNNGTLIFNR
+2348 ANNGTLIFNR

-2365 GSISGTGSVTKLGAG
+2365 GSISGAGTLTKLGAG

-2386 TNNYS
+2386 ANTFS
-2391 GGTTIG
+2391 GGTTIA
-2397 AGAISLGST
+2397 AGAISLGSS
-2406 GALGTTGP
+2406 GALGTTGT

-2427 NITDYSSRFSTAAS
+2427 NITDSSSRFSTAAS

-2446 DTNGQDVTLA
+2446 DTNGQNVTLA

-2464 TLTKTGLGTL
+2464 TLAKLGDGTL

-2491 TLQIGNGSTTGSIAG
+2491 TLQIGNGGTTGSIAG

-2519 GTTTYGGV
+2519 GTTTYGGA
-2527 ISGNGNVTKLGTG
+2527 ISGNGDVTKLGTG

-2565 GGTTGSIRGD
+2565 GGTTGSIRGN

-2582 IFNRSDSLTYGGS
+2582 VFNRSIALTYAAS

-2635 ALGSGTSRPTIAFG
+2635 ALGSGASQPTIAFG
-2649 GGTLQYTSDNQV
+2649 GGTLQYTSGNQV

-2671 AQAIRVDTNSQA
+2671 AQAIRIDTNSQA
-2683 VTFATG
+2683 VGFATG

-2733 HTGAALAVG
+2733 HTGAALAIG
-2742 TTTGSGAFV
+2742 TTTGSGTFV
-2751 VSGGSISVGDA
+2751 VSGGSVTVADA

-2817 SSGVATVS
+2817 SSGVATVL

-2849 VVVGGT
+2849 VDVGGT
-2855 LSEST
+2855 ISEST
-2860 ASSIDLQA
+2860 ANSIHLQA
-2868 GGVLRIG
+2868 GGMLRIG
-2875 SGGAGGELQA
+2875 SGGPGGELQA
-2885 NLNFDGALVFDR
+2885 NLDFDGALVFDR

-2912 LTKEGSGTLTLT
+2912 LTKAGSGTLTLT
-2924 SAGSFGS
+2924 TAGSFGY

-2946 ILTSSSVVV
+2946 ILTRSSVVV
-2955 TSGALLIGSGTIAQ
+2955 GSGALLIGSGTIAQ
-2969 TVTVGSGGLIS
+2969 TVTVASGGTIS
-2980 PGVGGVPSI
+2980 PGVGGVPSL
-2989 LTVGSLGFGSEG
+2989 LTVALLGFGSEG
-3001 MASFTIN
+3001 MASFTIS
-3008 ANGEFSGT
+3008 ANGEFSGI

-3038 RLDFANPVPVANGEA
+3038 RLDFVNLVPVANGQV

-3060 GGNPVGHFS
+3060 GGNPSGHFS
-3069 SVIAAGTGAYAGV
+3069 SVNAVGTGAYAGV

-3114 VPEPSAWALAIV
+3114 VPEPSAWALAIA

-3144 RAG
+3144 LAG

>member
-1 MISLAFGRT
+1 MISEAFGRT
-10 TAFPLPIR
+10 TAFLLPIR

-34 VAAFSGLQT
+34 VAAFSGLQA
-43 SAETVITGTTTLT
+43 SAQTVITGTTTLT

-113 LTSAGTLFITGANTY
+113 LTSAGTLTLSGANTY

-142 SASALGSGTISFSS
+142 STNALGSGTISFSS
-156 SADPL
+156 SADL
-161 SFGTL
+161 ASFGTL

-245 TTTTGNL
+245 TTTGNL

-287 DSLTLGDDSFE
+287 DSLTLGDDSFG
-298 SPAASTMTVSGGTVT
+298 SPVASTMTVSGGAVT
-313 AGTTVLGSTAGSGG
+313 AGTTVLGSTVGSGG

-345 VAGTGLLQVDTA
+345 LNGGGLLQVGTT

-365 LSRGTGGGTGSIDVA
+365 LTTAAGSSIDIA
-380 NGGTLRIGLGSTTG
+380 TGGTLRIGLGGNSG
-394 TLVGDLTLGSGGTL
+394 TLVGDLLLGGGTL
-408 VFNRSNDSTYG
+408 VFDRSDNSTYG
-419 GILDGAGSVTKE
+419 GILDGSGSVTKA

-439 GANTYGGPTTIS
+439 GTNTYNGTTTIS
-451 AGTLQFGDGTTTGS
+451 SGTLQIGAGSTTGS
-465 ITGDVVN
+465 ITGDVLN

-477 FNRSDAISYGGAI
+477 FNRSDSINYGGAI
-490 TGSGALVQAGDGTL
+490 TGSGALVQAGTGTL
-504 TLTGVSNYSGQT
+504 TLTGASSYSGQT

-532 STGNLIIGDGTTAA
+532 STGNLMIGDGTTAA

-559 TVGNDSLGNGSATIS
+559 TIGNGGSGVGSATIS
-574 AGTWTNT
+574 AGTWTST
-581 GNLVVGANAASS
+581 GDLAVGGSDALGT
-593 ALSINGTGRV
+593 LSINGTGRV
-603 IVGGALT
+603 IVAGALT
-610 QGGNGTINLASG
+610 QGTYGTINLASG

-627 GNGGASG
+627 GSG
-634 TLGTDLVNDGALVFA
+634 SATGSLGTNLVNDGALVFD
-649 RTGSSSYSGVISG
+649 RSGTSTYGGMISG
-662 TGTLTQQ
+662 AGTLTQQ
-669 GSGILSLSGA
+669 GSGVLSLTGT
-679 NTYTGGTTIAGG
+679 NTYAGGTTIANG
-691 TLNVTTGGS
+691 TLDVTSGGS
-700 IDHAAADVSIAS
+700 IDHAAADVSIGS

-717 VSGGSVSNRIGTVG
+717 VSGGSVSNFIGTIG
-731 DSGAGTATV
+731 SLGAGTATV
-740 TGGSWTN
+740 TSGTWTN
-747 ADELRV
+747 ASELRV
-753 GWGDGVVSAD
+753 GWGDAGHPAN

-771 TVTNTIAYLGAGT
+771 RVTNTIAYLGFGA

-797 TSSDA
+797 TSSDT

-814 TVSGGTVNDTD
+814 TVSGGTVTNTD

-831 LASSGTATLSS
+831 ASSSGTATLTS
-842 GAWTNSGALTVG
+842 GTWTNTGALTVG
-854 ANGGTGTLDMSG
+854 ANGGTGTLNMSG
-866 GALASATGS
+866 GALSSATGS
-875 VGSGAG
+875 VGSGAV
-881 SIGTATVSGGTWTN
+881 SSGTATISGGTWTN
-895 AGDLVIGNDGT
+895 VGNLVIGNGGT

-918 VGGSLYKGVAGGSG
+918 VGGSLYKGIAGGSV
-932 SGGTINLSS
+932 GTIELSS

-946 IGSGAGNLETDLT
+946 IGSSGGNLETDLT
-959 NNGTL
+959 SNGTL
-964 VFENSVD
+964 VFENSTD
-971 STYSGSIDGSGR
+971 STYAGSIDGSGR
-983 VRFAMPSAT
+983 VEFAMPSAT

-1009 SGKLLVTSSSALGT
+1009 GGTLLVTNSSALGT

-1036 SSGNT
+1036 SSDNT
-1041 VDYSSRFDGSGSQA
+1041 VDYSSRFDGSGGQT
-1055 FKLDTNGRSVTLAS
+1055 FKLDTNGRDVTLAS

-1090 DNTFSGLST
+1090 DNTFTGLT
-1099 VSEGTLQIGS
+1099 AVSEGTLQIGS
-1109 GAETGSL
+1109 GAGTGSVT
-1116 LGDIQN
+1116 GDIQN

-1135 SGGVISGTGTLVN
+1135 YGGVISGAGSLVN
-1148 QGPGTVTLAG
+1148 QGSGTVSLTGA
-1158 TNTFTG
+1158 NTFTG
-1164 ETLLQAGTLS
+1164 NTLLQAGTLS
-1174 LGSSAALGTGGA
+1174 LGSSAALGTRGA

-1194 QFTLSNTSDLS
+1194 QFTLFNTSDLS
-1205 ARFSSADNQAY
+1205 ARFSTADSQAY
-1216 KLDTNGQNVTLAS
+1216 KLDTNGQNVTLGTD
-1229 NLTSSGGSLEKLGT
+1229 LTSSGGSLEKLGA
-1243 GILTLSGV
+1243 GILTLTGS
-1251 NTFAAGTTLT
+1251 NTFAGGTTLT

-1269 AGALGPADPTD
+1269 AGALGPADL
-1280 PTAGLISFA
+1280 TAGPISFA
-1289 GGTLQSTASNTLDY
+1289 GGTLQYTVSNTTDY
-1303 SGRFSTAA
+1303 SARFSTSAT
-1311 GQAYSIDTNSES
+1311 QAYSIDTNGQS
-1323 VTFASDL
+1323 VEFASNL

-1345 SLTGSNDVSGG
+1345 ALTGSNDVSGG

-1367 SSSAIGS
+1367 SVDAIGG

-1390 NTADVSNRFSSATGQ
+1390 NTADVSNRLSTATGQ
-1405 SFSVDTNGQT
+1405 AFRVDTNGQT

-1444 STGTTT
+1444 SSGVTT

-1461 GSTGSVAG
+1461 GATGSVAG
-1469 DIVTDAALVFDRS
+1469 DIVTNAALVFDRT
-1482 GSLTT
+1482 GSLIT
-1487 AGNISGSG
+1487 AGSISGTG
-1495 SLEKL
+1495 TLEKL
-1500 GGGTLTLTGNNSYSG
+1500 GSGTMTLSGNNSYTG
-1515 GTQINVGT
+1515 GTQITAGT
-1523 LAVGS
+1523 LALGS

-1546 YTSGN
+1546 YSSGN
-1551 NVDYSSRISSAAGQ
+1551 AVDYSSRISSADGQ

-1570 TSGQSV
+1570 TGAQTV
-1576 TFASALAGAGST
+1576 TFAAALAGAGSR

-1598 LSAASTYG
+1598 LSGANTYDGGTNIG
-1606 GGTSISGGTLAV
+1606 GGTLEVTGGGA
-1618 ASGGVISHG
+1618 ISHG
-1627 AADLTVGTSAGS
+1627 SAVLTV
-1639 GELLVSGGSVT
+1639 
-1650 SANALLGTAA
+1650 GTAA
-1660 GSTGTATITAGSWGN
+1660 GSGALRVSGGTITNGDALLGAADGSTGAATITSGN
-1675 TGALKVGEAT
+1675 WDTTSALKVGAVR
-1685 GATGVLAIQGGSVT
+1685 GATGLLTIQGGSVT
-1699 SDTAYLGF
+1699 STSAYLGF
-1707 AAGSSGTA
+1707 AAGGSGTA
-1715 TVTAGTWTT
+1715 TVTGGTWTN

-1732 DGTGALGISGSG
+1732 EGTGALGISGSG

-1750 SLFQGGSGSID
+1750 DLFQGPSGSID

-1779 FPNLTNN
+1779 RTDLANN
-1786 GTLIFD
+1786 GTLVFD
-1792 RSDDSSYFGILS
+1792 RSDDSSYSGILS

-1821 QNTATGLTTISA
+1821 QNTLTGLTTITS
-1833 GTLRIGDGTVDGAIA
+1833 GTLQIGNGAVDGAIA
-1848 GNALNNASLAFNTLG
+1848 GNVLNNASLAFNTFE
-1863 TETYAG
+1863 TKTYAG

-1876 LTKSGIGTLTLTGS
+1876 LTKSGVGTLTLTGS

-1903 VVLGSADALGAS
+1903 VVLGSADALGS
-1915 GTLSF
+1915 TGTLSF
-1920 GGGVMR
+1920 DGGLLR
-1926 YSGANTT
+1926 YSNANTT
-1933 DYSDRFSTAG
+1933 DYSDRFSTTG
-1943 SQAFAVDTAGR
+1943 SQAFAVDTAGQ

-1963 GAGSSLQKLGAGTL
+1963 GAGSSLEKLGSGSL
-1977 TLTGANTYD
+1977 TLTGTNVYD
-1986 AGTTVTAGSLRIGDG
+1986 AGTTVTAGTLRIGNS
-2001 GTTGSLVG
+2001 GTSGSLAG

-2015 AVVFNRVDDSIFAG
+2015 AVVFDRSDDSIFAG

-2038 KLGDGT
+2038 KLGDGM

-2062 TLSIGDGGTTGS
+2062 TLSIGDGGETGA
-2074 IDADIANDGVL
+2074 IDADVVNNGVL
-2085 AFNRSNLS
+2085 AFSRSNTS
-2093 GYAGTVSGTG
+2093 GYAGAVSGTG
-2103 SLQKL
+2103 SLLKL

-2131 LAIAAGGAINHPS
+2131 LAIAAGGAINHAA
-2144 ADLIVSGV
+2144 ADLIVGA
-2152 DSTAAL
+2152 DGATAAL
-2158 TLAGGAVTSDRSY
+2158 SVAGGDITVDRSY

-2185 TWTTSDALFAGFGGT
+2185 TWTTSAALFAGFAGT

-2207 NISSGTVQTGGAFL
+2207 TVSGGMVQTGGAYL
-2221 GVLATGTGSA
+2221 GLYATGTGSA
-2231 TVSGG
+2231 TVSSG

-2242 DLIVGYNGGTGSLN
+2242 DLIVGYNGGTGSLT

-2262 STASALIGTSA
+2262 NTLTALIGTSA
-2273 SSTGSVTVSGGT
+2273 GSTGTISITGGT

-2311 LIGGTLSRGDLGTIN
+2311 LVGGTLSRGDSGSIN

-2338 SASGDLAGDL
+2338 GASGDLAGDL

-2358 SDDSSAI
+2358 SNDSSAI
-2365 GSISGTGSVTKLGAG
+2365 GSISGAGSLTKLGAG

-2386 TNNYS
+2386 TNSYT

-2397 AGAISLGST
+2397 AGAISLGSAA
-2406 GALGTTGP
+2406 ALGTTGP
-2414 ISFTGGALQFTAT
+2414 ISFTGGALQFTAANT
-2427 NITDYSSRFSTAAS
+2427 TDYSSRFSTAAN
-2441 QAYAL
+2441 QAYKL

-2456 TGLSSSGG
+2456 TGLSSVGG
-2464 TLTKTGLGTL
+2464 TLTKLGDGML
-2474 TLTGANTFTGL
+2474 TLTGSNTFTGT

-2491 TLQIGNGSTTGSIAG
+2491 TLQIGNGGTTGSIAG
-2506 NIAVDSDLVFNRS
+2506 NIAVDSGSDLVFNRS
-2519 GTTTYGGV
+2519 GTTTYGSV
-2527 ISGNGNVTKLGTG
+2527 ISGDGNVTKLGTG
-2540 TLIVTGNNLAFGTTT
+2540 TLIVTGDNLAFGTTT
-2555 VAAGTLEIGN
+2555 VAAGTLQIGN
-2565 GGTTGSIRGD
+2565 SGTTGSIRGD
-2575 IRNDGTV
+2575 INNEGTV
-2582 IFNRSDSLTYGGS
+2582 IFNRSDALIYSS
-2595 IDGSGDVTKLGAGT
+2595 NIDGSGDVTKLGAGT
-2609 LTLSGDNTF
+2609 LILSGVNTF
-2618 AGVARIN
+2618 AGIARIN
-2625 EGTVAVASAG
+2625 AGTVAVASPG
-2635 ALGSGTSRPTIAFG
+2635 ALGSGSSRPTIAFG
-2649 GGTLQYTSDNQV
+2649 GGTLQYTSGNQV
-2661 DYSGQISAAA
+2661 DYSSQISAAP
-2671 AQAIRVDTNSQA
+2671 AQTIRIDTNSET

-2699 LGAGTLTLSGSSTYS
+2699 LGAGTLTLSGSSSYT

-2725 VTTGGAIA
+2725 VTAGGAIA
-2733 HTGAALAVG
+2733 HSSAALAIG
-2742 TTTGSGAFV
+2742 TTTGTGAVV

-2769 SAGTLTI
+2769 SAGTLTMT
-2776 SSGSFN
+2776 SGSFH
-2782 STGTLFVGG
+2782 STGMLLVGSGAGATGTLDILG
-2791 GAAATGTFDLLGGTV
+2791 GAV
-2806 TTNDTAIGSGS
+2806 TTRDAAIGSGS

-2825 GGTWTNSGNLSLGN
+2825 GGTWTNTGNLSLGN
-2839 GGSLAITSGI
+2839 SGTLAITGGI

-2860 ASSIDLQA
+2860 ANSIDLQA

-2875 SGGAGGELQA
+2875 SGGSGGELQA
-2885 NLNFDGALVFDR
+2885 NLDFDGELVFDR
-2897 SGAASYGGTLAGDGT
+2897 SGTASYGRTLAGDGT
-2912 LTKEGSGTLTLT
+2912 LTKAGSGTLTLT
-2924 SAGSFGS
+2924 TAGSFGY
-2931 TGQTTVAAGSLIVDG
+2931 TGQTTVAAGGLLVDG
-2946 ILTSSSVVV
+2946 TLASSAVVV
-2955 TSGALLIGSGTIAQ
+2955 ESGAFLGGSGTIAQ
-2969 TVTVGSGGLIS
+2969 SVTVANGGLMS
-2980 PGVGGVPSI
+2980 PGTDGTISL
-2989 LTVGSLGFGSEG
+2989 LTVGSAVLQAGSQVSFGILADG
-3001 MASFTIN
+3001 
-3008 ANGEFSGT
+3008 GLSGT
-3016 AGVDYDSLRI
+3016 AGVNYDSIRI
-3026 TNSSGVTFDGRL
+3026 TDPSGVDFGGTL
-3038 RLDFANPVPVANGEA
+3038 RLNFANSVPVSTGQG

-3060 GGNPVGHFS
+3060 GGNPIGHFA
-3069 SVIAAGTGAYAGV
+3069 SVVAAGTGAYAGV
-3082 SFYRLGADEWVST
+3082 GFYRRGPDEWVST
-3095 FGTSDQFLRFDE
+3095 YGTTEQYLRFDE

-3114 VPEPSAWALAIV
+3114 VPEPSTWVMAVA

-3135 RRKKLARRR
+3135 RRKKMAQRR
-3144 RAG
+3144 RAA